1 MHRRN
6 WMILAI
12 AALAG
17 CSSSSK
23 KPSSK
28 KSASS
33 SRRGKPRPGT
43 VARRMKG
50 PKTMGTMLMK
60 SYIDDLK
67 SGLKDTVK
75 ALSEE
80 LELKPALINKAIA
93 IAHRDNYKAVAD
105 DLDMLDSDSE
115 RMKRFKRDIL
125 RLEAAVPAE
134 ADRVVIVLVPTVAQ
148 VVVGQVGLVFAEPET
163 H

>member
-50 PKTMGTMLMK
+50 PKTMGNMLMK

-67 SGLKDTVK
+67 SGPVDKKRTAAVELGNMGPDAKS
-75 ALSEE
+75 ALPD
-80 LELKPALINKAIA
+80 LKPLTSHADATLSAAAKQAIKLISK
-93 IAHRDNYKAVAD
+93 
-105 DLDMLDSDSE
+105 
-115 RMKRFKRDIL
+115 
-125 RLEAAVPAE
+125 
-134 ADRVVIVLVPTVAQ
+134 
-148 VVVGQVGLVFAEPET
+148 
-163 H
+163 